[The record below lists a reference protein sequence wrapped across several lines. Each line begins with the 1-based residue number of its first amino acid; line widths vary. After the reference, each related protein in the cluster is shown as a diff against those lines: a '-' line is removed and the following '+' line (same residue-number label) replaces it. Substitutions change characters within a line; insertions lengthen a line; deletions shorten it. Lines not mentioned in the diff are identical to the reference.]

1 MTNLQSLSFYYP
13 ELILIGVILVA
24 IIYDL
29 TIHQSKSGN
38 VGWVLVTGLIAVA
51 VAIYFQEQRVTT
63 LFTNSIVLD
72 PFASFFKLIVILA
85 TIFVSIVSL
94 QSGELKEYRKGEY
107 FTLLGIIVF
116 GLFLMVSTV
125 DLIMVYLS
133 IEIVSI
139 MSFVLA
145 GYLKQNTRSNEA
157 GLKYVVY
164 GAFSSGIMLFG
175 LSYIYGLTGSTNY
188 FLIQQAIAT
197 MDASANTALIMAMI
211 MVLAGFGYKI
221 SAVPFHF
228 WTPDVYEGAP
238 TTITAFLSI
247 APKAG
252 AFAMMIRFFN
262 QVLADGGA
270 MGGLDASSVASLP
283 WANIMSLL
291 AVITMTLGNVVAIQ
305 QNNIKRMLAYS
316 SIAHAGYMLLAMPV
330 MSGDSIF
337 AIMIYLVM
345 YLFMNL
351 GAFFVVITVKN
362 KTGGETFDDYKGL
375 GWEMPLIG
383 VAMTIFMVSLTG
395 LPPSAGFVG
404 KFYIFAS
411 LIKGGNQFYWLVVAG
426 GINSVVSLY
435 YYFRVVKVMF
445 LEGERKETILQP
457 PTVMAGMLLATAI
470 PTVILGIYWTPVA
483 DWIQN
488 SLTFFIQTLERIKI

>member
-13 ELILIGVILVA
+13 ELILIGVILAA

-38 VGWVLVTGLIAVA
+38 VGWVLVAGLIAVA
-51 VAIYFQEQRVTT
+51 GAIYFQEQRVTT
-63 LFTNSIVLD
+63 LFTDSIVLD

-94 QSGELKEYRKGEY
+94 QSGELKDYRKGEY

-125 DLIMVYLS
+125 DLIMVYIS

-197 MDASANTALIMAMI
+197 MDASANTALFMAMI

-221 SAVPFHF
+221 SSVPFHF

-238 TTITAFLSI
+238 TTITAYLSI

-291 AVITMTLGNVVAIQ
+291 AVITMTLGNVVALQ

-330 MSGDSIF
+330 MSGDSIY

-351 GAFFVVITVKN
+351 GAFFVVITVK
-362 KTGGETFDDYKGL
+362 K
-375 GWEMPLIG
+375 
-383 VAMTIFMVSLTG
+383 
-395 LPPSAGFVG
+395 
-404 KFYIFAS
+404 
-411 LIKGGNQFYWLVVAG
+411 
-426 GINSVVSLY
+426 
-435 YYFRVVKVMF
+435 
-445 LEGERKETILQP
+445 
-457 PTVMAGMLLATAI
+457 
-470 PTVILGIYWTPVA
+470 
-483 DWIQN
+483 
-488 SLTFFIQTLERIKI
+488 

>member
-13 ELILIGVILVA
+13 ELILTGVILTA

-29 TIHQSKSGN
+29 TIHKSKSGN
-38 VGWVLVTGLIAVA
+38 VGWVLIAGLIAVA
-51 VAIYFQEQRVTT
+51 GAVCLQEDPVTT
-63 LFTNSIVLD
+63 LFTDSIVLD
-72 PFASFFKLIVILA
+72 PFASFFKLVVILA

-94 QSGELKEYRKGEY
+94 YTGELEEYRKGEY
-107 FTLLGIIVF
+107 FTLLGIITF
-116 GLFLMVSTV
+116 GLFLMASTI
-125 DLIMVYLS
+125 DLIMVYIS

-157 GLKYVVY
+157 ALKYVVY
-164 GAFSSGIMLFG
+164 GAFSSGVMLFG

-188 FLIQQAIAT
+188 FQIQQAISQ
-197 MDASANTALIMAMI
+197 MDPSTNTALLMAML
-211 MVLAGFGYKI
+211 MLLAGFGYKI

-228 WTPDVYEGAP
+228 WTPDVYEGSP
-238 TTITAFLSI
+238 TTITAYLSV

-262 QVLADGGA
+262 QVFADGGA
-270 MGGLDASSVASLP
+270 MGGLDTASLTSLP
-283 WANIMSLL
+283 WADILAIL
-291 AVITMTLGNVVAIQ
+291 AVVTMTLGNVVAIQ
-305 QNNIKRMLAYS
+305 QNSIKRMLAYS
-316 SIAHAGYMLLAMPV
+316 SIAHAGYMMLAMPV
-330 MSGDSIF
+330 MSGDSIY
-337 AIMIYLVM
+337 AIMVYLVM

-375 GWEMPLIG
+375 GWEMPMIG
-383 VAMTIFMVSLTG
+383 VVMTIFMVSLTG
-395 LPPSAGFVG
+395 LPPSAGFIG

-411 LIKGGNQFYWLVVAG
+411 LIKGGEQFYWLVVAG
-426 GINSVVSLY
+426 GINSVISLY

-445 LEGERKETILQP
+445 LEGERSETILQP
-457 PTVMAGMLLATAI
+457 PTVLATMLLITAI
-470 PTVILGIYWTPVA
+470 PSVLLGIYWTPIA
-483 DWIQN
+483 DWVQN
-488 SLTFFIQTLERIKI
+488 SLTFFIQTL

>member
-13 ELILIGVILVA
+13 ELILIGVILAA

-38 VGWVLVTGLIAVA
+38 VGWVLVAGLIAVA
-51 VAIYFQEQRVTT
+51 GAIYFQEQRVTT
-63 LFTNSIVLD
+63 LFTDSIVLD
-72 PFASFFKLIVILA
+72 PFASFFKLIIILA

-197 MDASANTALIMAMI
+197 MDASANTALLMAMI

-221 SAVPFHF
+221 SSVPFHF

-238 TTITAFLSI
+238 TTITAYLSI

-330 MSGDSIF
+330 MSGDSVY

-375 GWEMPLIG
+375 GWEMPFIG
-383 VAMTIFMVSLTG
+383 VVMTIFMVSLTG

-411 LIKGGNQFYWLVVAG
+411 LIKGGNQFYWLVVVG

-445 LEGERKETILQP
+445 LEGERKDTILQP

-470 PTVILGIYWTPVA
+470 PTVILGLYWTPVA

-488 SLTFFIQTLERIKI
+488 SLTFFIQTL

>member
-488 SLTFFIQTLERIKI
+488 SLTFFIQTL